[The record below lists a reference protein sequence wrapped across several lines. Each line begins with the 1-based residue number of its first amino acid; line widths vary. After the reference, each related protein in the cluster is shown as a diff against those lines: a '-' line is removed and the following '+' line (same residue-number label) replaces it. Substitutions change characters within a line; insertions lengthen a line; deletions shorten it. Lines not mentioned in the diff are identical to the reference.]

1 MVWGERGRAVQQA
14 GGENDSPTAAGP
26 LRPQWRWVRRGV
38 PTPEPARRSEPRTPG
53 RPAAAGKFSK
63 GSDLFVLRQCFT
75 ILPDGVY
82 MIFV

>member
-26 LRPQWRWVRRGV
+26 LRPQCALGQ
-38 PTPEPARRSEPRTPG
+38 TRRSDPRTPG
-53 RPAAAGKFSK
+53 RPAAAGKLSK